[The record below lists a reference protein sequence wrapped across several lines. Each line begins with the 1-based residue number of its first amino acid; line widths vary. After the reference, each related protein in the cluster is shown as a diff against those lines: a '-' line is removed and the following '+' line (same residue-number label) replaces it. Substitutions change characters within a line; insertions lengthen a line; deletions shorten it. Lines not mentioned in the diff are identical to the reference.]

1 MDYYD
6 YNNRNASNQISAAY
20 TTETSR
26 KFMLRVYNWM
36 AIGLALTGFMAY
48 LFAFTPETRNIILHN
63 PSVLWI
69 AIILQFVVVIAMSA
83 AVNKISAAT
92 ATIGFVIYSLLTG
105 VTLSVIFF
113 VFRIDAIAS
122 AFFVSAGMF
131 VALSVFGYATK
142 RNLSGVGTFMMMG
155 LFGLIIASVV
165 NIFVASSVLYAMI
178 NYVGVL
184 VFAGLTAF
192 DTQKIKEMSYQAE
205 GDSEAVKKSAIFGS
219 LALYLDFINLFLF
232 LLRIFGG
239 SSRD

>member
-6 YNNRNASNQISAAY
+6 YNNRNASNQISASY

-48 LFAFTPETRNIILHN
+48 LFAFTPETRNIILQY

-92 ATIGFVIYSLLTG
+92 ATIGFVIYSMLTG

-113 VFRIDAIAS
+113 VFRIDTIAS
-122 AFFVSAGMF
+122 PFFVSAGMF
-131 VALSVFGYATK
+131 AALSVFGYATK

-165 NIFVASSVLYAMI
+165 NIFVASTVLYAMI

-184 VFAGLTAF
+184 VFAGLTAY
-192 DTQKIKEMSYQAE
+192 DTQKIKEMSYQVE
-205 GDSEAVKKSAIFGS
+205 GDSEAAKKSAIFGS